1 LSPEPTTV
9 GEVVTVQNAIT
20 VSSVVSHIKNNRI
33 EYIGLII
40 LSHLLG
46 VSDYVLSNA
55 SGVCLP

>member
-1 LSPEPTTV
+1 LSPEPASV